1 MGVEYRQCHRR
12 HELFGKQT
20 DSMKFMDDLK
30 YGNSGSRELD
40 RLDHCAIARPY
51 YCILHHLCIIMM

>member
-20 DSMKFMDDLK
+20 DSMKFIDDLK
-30 YGNSGSRELD
+30 YGNSGSESSIVWI
-40 RLDHCAIARPY
+40 IA
-51 YCILHHLCIIMM
+51 